1 MLRVAHM
8 IRRRAV
14 FAPFGL
20 VATFLVIAAC
30 NEGGVASPS
39 NTPHGSRCLMD
50 TDCMGGYECNKA
62 KGDILGECS
71 QKTMGGP
78 AAAGGGGGGGS
89 AKPAGSG
96 GPGPASSASS
106 GSGKPADP
114 PKGNGKS
121 QTPEPLPPPKPPKDA
136 KPADTSTFSP

>member
-1 MLRVAHM
+1 M

-20 VATFLVIAAC
+20 VATLLVVVAC
-30 NEGGVASPS
+30 NEGGMASPS

-78 AAAGGGGGGGS
+78 GAGGGAGGGGGGGG

-96 GPGPASSASS
+96 GAGPASSASS

>member
-78 AAAGGGGGGGS
+78 AAAGGGGGS